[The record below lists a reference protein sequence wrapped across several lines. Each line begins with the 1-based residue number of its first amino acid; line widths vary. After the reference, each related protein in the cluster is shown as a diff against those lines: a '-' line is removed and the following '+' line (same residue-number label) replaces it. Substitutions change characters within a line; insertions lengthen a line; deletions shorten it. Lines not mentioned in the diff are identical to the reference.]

1 MSNYSNR
8 SLSRRR
14 LLQLAGLGAFAIV
27 VEACAR
33 ATAPLAGNGNSAVA
47 TPIPGATA
55 LPATAAPSPAA
66 TQALQGVN
74 SGTGAPV
81 QTPSQPGQVLVTSN
95 ADFYTVY
102 YRDDSPSM
110 PGDWKLQVGGN
121 VSKPLSLTL
130 GDLQAMPAIEE
141 MRTLECISNPAGG
154 TLISNAVWKGVRTK
168 DLLDRAG
175 IKPNTIEI
183 KLEAYDGYSTAIP
196 LDVAYDEHS
205 FLAYEMNGQPLP
217 IEHGKPLRCLWPG
230 HYGMKQPKWL
240 TTITAIT
247 DKYLGF
253 WEQQGWSDEALINP
267 TSRIDVPAE
276 NATISTPTFQA
287 QGIGFS
293 GASGIAKIELSL
305 DNGQTWQNVDLVRG
319 PTPYVW
325 TNWSWSGPTPANGDL
340 TLLARVTDNAG
351 HTMVREHPSLFG
363 STFPNGSAEM
373 HQVDATVKKSG

>member
-1 MSNYSNR
+1 MNDYSNR
-8 SLSRRR
+8 SISRRR

-33 ATAPLAGNGNSAVA
+33 AAAPLAGNAGSTAA
-47 TPIPGATA
+47 TSTPGATA
-55 LPATAAPSPAA
+55 LPATVAPSPVA

-74 SGTGAPV
+74 SGSGAPV
-81 QTPSQPGQVLVTSN
+81 QTPSQPGQVMVTSN

-102 YRDDSPSM
+102 YRDGSPSM
-110 PGDWKLQVGGN
+110 PGDWKLNVGGN
-121 VSKPLSLTL
+121 VSSPLSLTL
-130 GDLQAMPAIEE
+130 ADLQAMPAIEE

-175 IKPNTIEI
+175 VKPNTIEI

-240 TTITAIT
+240 TTITAVT
-247 DKYLGF
+247 SKYLGF
-253 WEQQGWSDEALINP
+253 WEQQGWSDDALINP
-267 TSRIDVPAE
+267 TSRIDLPAE

-325 TNWSWSGPTPANGDL
+325 TNWSWNGPTPANGDRARRWYAKHRAC
-340 TLLARVTDNAG
+340 LAAPSRT
-351 HTMVREHPSLFG
+351 VRPRCTRSMR
-363 STFPNGSAEM
+363 P
-373 HQVDATVKKSG
+373 